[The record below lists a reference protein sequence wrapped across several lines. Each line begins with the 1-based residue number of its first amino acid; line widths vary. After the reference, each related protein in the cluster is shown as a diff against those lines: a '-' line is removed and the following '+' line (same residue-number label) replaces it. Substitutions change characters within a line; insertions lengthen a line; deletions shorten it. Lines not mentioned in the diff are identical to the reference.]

1 METNYS
7 KTVLITGASSG
18 IGFELARCF
27 ARESY
32 HIIMVAHHQ
41 GKLYE
46 AAQQLQ
52 REYLGAQISTID
64 IDLSKDYAADRLFN
78 EVQQRGIQVEVLVN
92 NAGFGEYGPF
102 YQSDLEKELAM
113 IHLNVISLVHLTK
126 LFLPYMLNRGSGRI
140 LQVGSVA
147 SFMPAPL
154 QSVYGATKAFILSFS
169 EALQEE
175 LKDTPVTVTVLCP
188 PATDTNFFNVA
199 GAQDS
204 KLAQGDL
211 ASAQEVAETGYKAL
225 MAGDARAVP
234 TFKAK
239 LQVAQSSILPDA
251 LLAKAMHK
259 QSEEKKPRT
268 KKAAS
273 TSKVGSATT
282 IVSTTED
289 PAVTTTDIPVAA
301 TPIPPST
308 ESAILST
315 ATSKETKT
323 AKAPK
328 ATKATIIVDNTTEG
342 ANIEITPKKTRAKKT
357 L

>member
-1 METNYS
+1 METNYGKS
-7 KTVLITGASSG
+7 VLITGASSG
-18 IGFELARCF
+18 IGLELARCF

-52 REYLGAQISTID
+52 REYMGAQISTID
-64 IDLSKDYAADRLFN
+64 IDLSKDHAADRLFN
-78 EVQQRGIQVEVLVN
+78 EVQQRGIQLDVLVN

-102 YQSDLEKELAM
+102 YQSDLEKELGM

-126 LFLPYMLNRGSGRI
+126 LFLPHMLNRGTGKI

-147 SFMPAPL
+147 SFTPTPL

-175 LKDTPVTVTVLCP
+175 LKGTPVTVTVLCP

-204 KLAQGDL
+204 KIAQGDL
-211 ASAQEVAETGYKAL
+211 ATPEEVAATGFKAL

-239 LQVAQSSILPDA
+239 LQVAQSTILPDA
-251 LLAKAMHK
+251 LNATFMHK
-259 QSEEKKPRT
+259 QSEEQKPKKKST
-268 KKAAS
+268 KKESMPAS
-273 TSKVGSATT
+273 VAET
-282 IVSTTED
+282 
-289 PAVTTTDIPVAA
+289 PVITPAA
-301 TPIPPST
+301 TPLTTTTTSST
-308 ESAILST
+308 ST
-315 ATSKETKT
+315 
-323 AKAPK
+323 
-328 ATKATIIVDNTTEG
+328 TKATRARAPKVSNETIIIDNTQKG
-342 ANIEITPKKTRAKKT
+342 ADMEITPKKTRTKKT
-357 L
+357 I

>member
-1 METNYS
+1 METNYG

-18 IGFELARCF
+18 IGLELARCF

-41 GKLYE
+41 GKLHE

-52 REYLGAQISTID
+52 REYMGAQISTID
-64 IDLSKDYAADRLFN
+64 LDLSRDFAADRLFK
-78 EVQQRGIQVEVLVN
+78 EVQQRGIQLDVLVN

-102 YQSDLEKELAM
+102 YQSDLEKEMAM

-126 LFLPYMLNRGSGRI
+126 LFLPHMLNRGSGRI

-147 SFMPAPL
+147 SFTPTPL

-204 KLAQGDL
+204 KIAQGNL
-211 ASAQEVAETGYKAL
+211 ASPEEVAATGFKAL

-239 LQVAQSSILPDA
+239 LQVAQSTILPDA
-251 LLAKAMHK
+251 LNATLMHK
-259 QSEEKKPRT
+259 QSEEQKPKKKTTSSQKTGTSLTGTEPQVIPVET
-268 KKAAS
+268 VAS
-273 TSKVGSATT
+273 TNTATGLT
-282 IVSTTED
+282 ESTRAAKTKSTKITKPSDEIIIIDNTEKG
-289 PAVTTTDIPVAA
+289 TDIA
-301 TPIPPST
+301 
-308 ESAILST
+308 
-315 ATSKETKT
+315 
-323 AKAPK
+323 
-328 ATKATIIVDNTTEG
+328 
-342 ANIEITPKKTRAKKT
+342 ITPKKSRSKKT
-357 L
+357 T